1 MYSASNSRKIQ
12 KRGEKISAIIHE
24 LIKLINIE
32 DKNLDISFHDEQNIL
47 NTLHEKIKES
57 SNEFKIIVI
66 GEFKNGKSTF
76 INAIIGRKIMP
87 EDILPCTA
95 AITEVKYGAQE
106 RAEIY
111 FLDPLPEKISRFI
124 PEKIKSHLN
133 KYRFGKIPPLN
144 LTIKEYQECV
154 IIPEEEEDN
163 QKQALGE
170 MPYSHAVVYY
180 PLDELKNGV
189 NIIDTPGL
197 NEDSRREEITKS
209 YISHANAI
217 IFAFKCPKYQGKND
231 ENYINNIIRPVSKE
245 IFFVCTFFDQ
255 FPSKDTKRFVNRAVD
270 YLKNFTDLGEKGIF
284 FVSSTEG
291 YNINNFKHTISNYL
305 RNNTITLS
313 DLRIICEKIF
323 TCIDNIKTRAKNYLS
338 ELSTQLDE
346 CSTLSQKKELAL
358 HNLEIKK
365 AEIEEILDTA
375 IERYDLIN
383 KIINFLENK
392 YSSILSKE
400 YRQQN
405 FMEKLNECLN
415 TELHKNIINSF
426 INDLRTELYINIRDF
441 YALSR
446 NTSTTK
452 IDLYIEF
459 EYMFDSI
466 KNVKSDLKLDKSTF
480 RTYAADI
487 TEKIR
492 DLLIIIKENISG
504 MLNLEITKN
513 QSQIKANIIISEQ
526 DNKAAYY
533 KSKTREINNFM
544 NKIEILR
551 MELRNLNF

>member
-1 MYSASNSRKIQ
+1 MPIDVKVIQ
-12 KRGEKISAIIHE
+12 EKRDSISAIIQ
-24 LIKLINIE
+24 
-32 DKNLDISFHDEQNIL
+32 SVANIL
-47 NTLHEKIKES
+47 NDAVKLGTGFNQQDRDNLQLQAKEIKE
-57 SNEFKIIVI
+57 EAFKIVI
-66 GEFKNGKSTF
+66 AGEFKNGKSTF

-111 FLDPLPEKISRFI
+111 FLDPLPEKISSFI
-124 PEKIKSHLN
+124 PEKIKAHLN

-154 IIPEEEEDN
+154 IIPEGENN

-197 NEDSRREEITKS
+197 NEDARREEITKS
-209 YISHANAI
+209 YISHANVI
-217 IFAFKCPKYQGKND
+217 IVVFKCPKFQGKND
-231 ENYINNIIRPVSKE
+231 ENYINNIIRPVSKK
-245 IFFVCTFFDQ
+245 IFFVCTFFHQ
-255 FPSKDTKRFVNRAVD
+255 IPSKDTKRFVNRAVD

-365 AEIEEILDTA
+365 AEIEEIL
-375 IERYDLIN
+375 
-383 KIINFLENK
+383 
-392 YSSILSKE
+392 
-400 YRQQN
+400 
-405 FMEKLNECLN
+405 
-415 TELHKNIINSF
+415 
-426 INDLRTELYINIRDF
+426 
-441 YALSR
+441 
-446 NTSTTK
+446 
-452 IDLYIEF
+452 EF
-459 EYMFDSI
+459 
-466 KNVKSDLKLDKSTF
+466 V
-480 RTYAADI
+480 
-487 TEKIR
+487 
-492 DLLIIIKENISG
+492 
-504 MLNLEITKN
+504 
-513 QSQIKANIIISEQ
+513 
-526 DNKAAYY
+526 
-533 KSKTREINNFM
+533 
-544 NKIEILR
+544 
-551 MELRNLNF
+551 

>member
-1 MYSASNSRKIQ
+1 MK
-12 KRGEKISAIIHE
+12 
-24 LIKLINIE
+24 
-32 DKNLDISFHDEQNIL
+32 
-47 NTLHEKIKES
+47 
-57 SNEFKIIVI
+57 
-66 GEFKNGKSTF
+66 
-76 INAIIGRKIMP
+76 
-87 EDILPCTA
+87 
-95 AITEVKYGAQE
+95 
-106 RAEIY
+106 
-111 FLDPLPEKISRFI
+111 
-124 PEKIKSHLN
+124 
-133 KYRFGKIPPLN
+133 
-144 LTIKEYQECV
+144 
-154 IIPEEEEDN
+154 
-163 QKQALGE
+163 
-170 MPYSHAVVYY
+170 
-180 PLDELKNGV
+180 
-189 NIIDTPGL
+189 
-197 NEDSRREEITKS
+197 
-209 YISHANAI
+209 
-217 IFAFKCPKYQGKND
+217 
-231 ENYINNIIRPVSKE
+231 
-245 IFFVCTFFDQ
+245 
-255 FPSKDTKRFVNRAVD
+255 
-270 YLKNFTDLGEKGIF
+270 
-284 FVSSTEG
+284 
-291 YNINNFKHTISNYL
+291 
-305 RNNTITLS
+305 
-313 DLRIICEKIF
+313 
-323 TCIDNIKTRAKNYLS
+323 
-338 ELSTQLDE
+338 
-346 CSTLSQKKELAL
+346 
-358 HNLEIKK
+358 
-365 AEIEEILDTA
+365 
-375 IERYDLIN
+375 RYDLIN

-466 KNVKSDLKLDKSTF
+466 KNVKSDLKFDKSTF

-544 NKIEILR
+544 NKLEILR